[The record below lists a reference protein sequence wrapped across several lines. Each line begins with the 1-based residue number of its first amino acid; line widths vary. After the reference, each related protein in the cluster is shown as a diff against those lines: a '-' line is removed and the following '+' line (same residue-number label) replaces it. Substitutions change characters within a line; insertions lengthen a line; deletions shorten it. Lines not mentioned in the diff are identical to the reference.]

1 MNSRQ
6 SEKLARFERV
16 QTERKNQG
24 RSEIDGRV
32 GGGENQNGEKHTTRK
47 YTERNETSRQKLS
60 TRHASLTLNVSNGH
74 FLSG

>member
-1 MNSRQ
+1 MNPRQ
-6 SEKLARFERV
+6 NEKLVPFEPV
-16 QTERKNQG
+16 QTEKKNQG

-32 GGGENQNGEKHTTRK
+32 GAGENRNGEKQTTRK
-47 YTERNETSRQKLS
+47 YTERNETWRQKLS